1 MTAVIVGDRA
11 RLPNGFDLTGTRMDA
26 QCFSARAW
34 AGDGTGDKIACGT
47 ALGDDLGDNYAGSF
61 SVSFWAKNSE
71 NDGSNNDGVYEIN
84 GAGDG
89 SHGTHACYYFNST
102 IRFALDGNAWYREC
116 ALVGTSWH
124 HFVLVYTAGS
134 EANSKVYIDGL
145 EVSGSTSG
153 TFPAAADLDFAGDTL
168 TLGLHNSATYDLNGS
183 ISDWKFFKIALTA
196 AQALELYEVPE
207 QALPTGATAANLRS
221 WYPLADYDIAS
232 ANNLDG
238 LYMQDCGSLGAHG
251 LCTNGGMEFS
261 QPNIPQLGLRSS
273 SSRCLF
279 NADDTKMTVSAAT
292 AINQIYHSAPGGS
305 IAFWCFAYSMG
316 EGTSGRLQG
325 NNNSPRILLDNPS
338 GDNAKLSW
346 YFAWD
351 SSTASYKTTAT
362 DFPLKQWVH
371 VVFTY
376 DGSDAANDPICYIN
390 GDAKTLTK
398 TGSNSGSLVADSSDK
413 LFGSGA
419 TNREWD
425 GIIDTVAMWKGA
437 SLDAD
442 AVSAIY
448 AGGRGFDLGSDS
460 GNYDNSNT
468 LAGYWRLDNPVTIQ
482 DLTDNN
488 NDGTMSGTVNM
499 ATVPEGT
506 TADLSV
512 FGALTNNR
520 PSFAWSG
527 GTGVNAYNDFS
538 GNVFSLPDPGFGTAN
553 YTIAFWYRCTAYPG
567 DNAKLVFT
575 KSIDGS
581 RFLDIFFQ
589 NNTTTRFSVQGSGG
603 SGQKVDTSVTV
614 TAAQQIGSWIQIV
627 LRREA
632 AATHS
637 FVIHPLDASAVSTT
651 DETSKTPANID
662 SDSAYGFRFGGGY
675 DETHEYGAP
684 SYAQFAFPRIW
695 VGEAITDAQVNALYE
710 SGARMLRG
718 T

>member
-11 RLPNGFDLTGTRMDA
+11 RLPNGFDLTGTRIDA

-102 IRFALDGNAWYREC
+102 IRFALNANAWYREC
-116 ALVGTSWH
+116 ALVGTDWH

-145 EVSGSTSG
+145 EVTGTTSG

-168 TLGLHNSATYDLNGS
+168 NLGLHNSATYDLNGS

-196 AQALELYEVPE
+196 AQALELYQNPE
-207 QALPTGATAANLRS
+207 QVLPTGATAANLRS
-221 WYPLADYDIAS
+221 YYSLGDYDVS
-232 ANNLDG
+232 GGNNLDG
-238 LYMQDCGSLGAHG
+238 LYMQDSGSLGAHG

-261 QPNIPQLGLRSS
+261 QPSPIPQLGLRSS
-273 SSRCLF
+273 SSRCLL
-279 NADDTKMTVSAAT
+279 NADNTKLTVSAAT

-346 YFAWD
+346 YFAWN

-390 GDAKTLTK
+390 GDAKALSK

-413 LFGSGA
+413 IFGSGG

-425 GIIDTVAMWKGA
+425 GIIESVAMWKGA

-442 AVSAIY
+442 AVSAIH
-448 AGGRGFDLGSDS
+448 AGGRGFDLRSDS

-468 LAGYWRLDNPVTIQ
+468 LAGYWRLDNPATIQ

-512 FGALTNNR
+512 FGTLTNKRYPGMWNGK
-520 PSFAWSG
+520 PCTTSAVS
-527 GTGVNAYNDFS
+527 TEI
-538 GNVFSLPDPGFGTAN
+538 GNVCEMPTLPWGTAN
-553 YTIAFWYRCTAYPG
+553 FTIHFWYRLHYYPG
-567 DNAKLVFT
+567 DNTRLFDDREDHGVAVWLK
-575 KSIDGS
+575 D
-581 RFLDIFFQ
+581 
-589 NNTTTRFSVQGSGG
+589 NTTTRFY
-603 SGQKVDTSVTV
+603 VDGTSNNVNGEITV
-614 TAAQQIGSWIQIV
+614 TAAQQIGTWVQLV
-627 LRREA
+627 LRREGSS
-632 AATHS
+632 TFS
-637 FVIHPLDASAVSTT
+637 YVVHPLDQSAVSTSDSTGT
-651 DETSKTPANID
+651 DPGTVTSTSDYGMKLGGGSD
-662 SDSAYGFRFGGGY
+662 SDSQRFGNPCG
-675 DETHEYGAP
+675 
-684 SYAQFAFPRIW
+684 AQFAFFRCW
-695 VGEAITDAQVNALYE
+695 QGAAITDAEVNALYE